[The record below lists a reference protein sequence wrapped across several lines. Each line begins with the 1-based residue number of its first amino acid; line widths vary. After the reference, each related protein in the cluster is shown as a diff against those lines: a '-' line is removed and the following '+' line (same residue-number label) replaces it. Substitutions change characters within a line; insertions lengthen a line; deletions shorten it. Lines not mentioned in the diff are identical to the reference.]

1 MLSQIIQAW
10 SWFIGFFLKS
20 LKLCL
25 SLLTFSLILTFCIFS
40 FVLVYCSYSCV
51 CGIPP
56 ISSRYIPCSP
66 YIVRYS
72 LFRYFLCYFDSH
84 VSFCQIYLPEC
95 CYQMQFS
102 CVQFPSCFHS
112 ATLKLF
118 WFFGMSYC
126 YLTLLF
132 CSLSDYSNGFNKGS
146 HLIPV
151 FLRICIWGP
160 TIITCKPV
168 FPNV

>member
-1 MLSQIIQAW
+1 MLKMYRYVKGNVPEVGSNVITNNPGMVLAHW
-10 SWFIGFFLKS
+10 VFFKS

-72 LFRYFLCYFDSH
+72 LFRYFLCYFDSL
-84 VSFCQIYLPEC
+84 SFCQIYLPEC
-95 CYQMQFS
+95 CYQM
-102 CVQFPSCFHS
+102 
-112 ATLKLF
+112 
-118 WFFGMSYC
+118 
-126 YLTLLF
+126 
-132 CSLSDYSNGFNKGS
+132 
-146 HLIPV
+146 
-151 FLRICIWGP
+151 
-160 TIITCKPV
+160 
-168 FPNV
+168 